1 VPDGASDHGPL
12 HAITRLSRSAE
23 GPLRVLHVLAPAVR
37 GGLETVVRGLAHG
50 LVGRGHRVTVAAVV
64 EPGRPQPFLLE
75 AAGGGVDLRAMEL
88 PKRAY
93 RDERRAIAELIAE
106 LDADVLHTHG
116 YRPDVLHHG
125 VARHAGV
132 PVVSTVHGF
141 TGGDWKNRLY
151 ERVQVRALRRF
162 DAVVVVSE
170 ALRDR
175 LRRGGVAPARLHL
188 VPNAWIGS
196 APLSRT
202 EARSQLGLPEDDV
215 VVGWVGRL
223 SVEKGPDLAVRALA
237 ELPGE
242 VSLSF
247 VGEGPERP
255 AAERLARDLGVGD
268 RIRWHGPVAEAAAL
282 LSAFDAVLLS
292 SRTEGT
298 PMVLLEAMAAGV
310 PVVATAVGGIPAA
323 MLPGAG
329 MLAAPGSS
337 RALAE
342 AVSAVLAP
350 GACRPGRAEVEQALG
365 QGRARWL
372 EQYESIYRSV
382 VGARR

>member
-1 VPDGASDHGPL
+1 M
-12 HAITRLSRSAE
+12 
-23 GPLRVLHVLAPAVR
+23 LHVLAPAAR
-37 GGLETVVRGLAHG
+37 GGLETVVRGLAGG
-50 LVGRGHRVTVAAVV
+50 LAGRGHRVAVAAVV
-64 EPGRPQPFLLE
+64 EPGRPQPFVVE
-75 AAGGGVDLRAMEL
+75 ATAGGLDVRTVEL

-93 RDERRAIAELIAE
+93 RAERRAIARLIAE
-106 LDADVLHTHG
+106 VDADVLHTHG
-116 YRPDVLHHG
+116 YRPDVLHHA
-125 VARHAGV
+125 VARQAGV

-141 TGGDWKNRLY
+141 TGGDWKNRVY
-151 ERVQVRALRRF
+151 EMVQVRALRQF

-175 LRRGGVAPARLHL
+175 LRGGGVAPERVQL

-196 APLSRT
+196 EPLSRID
-202 EARSQLGLPEDDV
+202 ARVRLGIPLDDV

-237 ELPGE
+237 ELSRE

-247 VGEGPERP
+247 VGEGPERSG
-255 AAERLARDLGVGD
+255 AERLARELGVGD
-268 RIRWHGPVAEAAAL
+268 RIRWHGPVAEAGTL
-282 LSAFDAVLLS
+282 LRAFDAVLLS

-298 PMVLLEAMAAGV
+298 PMVLMEAMAADV

-329 MLAAPGSS
+329 RLAEPGSC

-342 AVSAVLAP
+342 AVTAVLSP
-350 GACRPGRAEVEQALG
+350 GSGQAAGEAERALE
-365 QGRARWL
+365 QGRTRWL
-372 EQYESIYRSV
+372 ERYEQVYRQV
-382 VGARR
+382 LGARR